1 MASSYHLPEPTATPV
16 SSLTGRFLAHNQ
28 ESRVVRAFFAANLH
42 LGIKRLN
49 MPTRLQAAFLA
60 RVSPAYAW
68 WAERR
73 LEERKPIEAGFI
85 PLVPAA
91 PARTN
96 GNGAVQPVV
105 PDVGIDDAQLRH
117 IATLVGVDR
126 MLAAAIAVGH

>member
-49 MPTRLQAAFLA
+49 MPTRLH
-60 RVSPAYAW
+60 AW